1 MKLNEFKNLSTHKMI
16 KCLDEIDYKDYA
28 KAAEVLNKKIEEGR
42 AIRDKLL
49 SLQAPYNKSK
59 G

>member
-1 MKLNEFKNLSTHKMI
+1 MQLIEFKNLSTHKMI
-16 KCLDEIDYKDYA
+16 KCLDEINHKDYKEA
-28 KAAEVLNKKIEEGR
+28 VEVLNSKIEEGK